1 MLFAFSRVI
10 YVHAK
15 GDKHTEVKNMRTLE
29 NDYRTYSELKAAFTE
44 AEKAND
50 EAKQT
55 EIRKAYEDLKE
66 AVRAEGKAYANL
78 ISLYTDMKRRG
89 NNYIDLADSYSYQDE
104 EALIESFRTYGID
117 HFTFSSSWSSA
128 VESAWNFQEAGCK
141 LEGLVEINGQNE
153 IFMKAGEFEKRHAYL
168 FRA

>member
-1 MLFAFSRVI
+1 MKR
-10 YVHAK
+10 
-15 GDKHTEVKNMRTLE
+15 DTHTEDKNMRTLE
-29 NDYRTYSELKAAFTE
+29 NDYRTYAELKAAFDE
-44 AEKAND
+44 AEKAKA
-50 EAKQT
+50 ETRQA

-78 ISLYTDMKRRG
+78 INLYTDMKRRG
-89 NNYIDLADSYSYQDE
+89 NEYIDLADCYSYQDE

-128 VESAWNFQEAGCK
+128 VESAWKFQEAGCK

-153 IFMKAGEFEKRHAYL
+153 IFMKNGEFEKKHAYL
-168 FRA
+168 FRV